1 MSPCPRGGAGE
12 GRGKGAHSNKARV
25 TLGDEASRF
34 TCLSRFI
41 RIGRLIHDE
50 TDMDVL

>member
-1 MSPCPRGGAGE
+1 MEVQA
-12 GRGKGAHSNKARV
+12 KGVAKALSSNKARV

-50 TDMDVL
+50 TDIDVL